1 MPEGW
6 QLDVEG
12 IPQRTVVVVFT
23 AQHLSYFPG
32 ERACFLP
39 EEAQALADQGVATPP
54 APATLT
60 SGPFTAPAMT
70 SLITALQAV
79 TDGGFLVAID
89 GPQRSMRGSFLTVTT
104 AQSICTICNANGLG
118 AFGTMT
124 VNASAP
130 YRFVIASATVG
141 PASSIGYALPGPA
154 ATDLSAGLQLTLAT
168 GAAITPGVSTE

>member
-12 IPQRTVVVVFT
+12 IPQRNVVVVFT

-54 APATLT
+54 AAATLT
-60 SGPFTAPAMT
+60 SGPHAAADMNT
-70 SLITALQAV
+70 LITALQGVA
-79 TDGGFLVAID
+79 DGGFLIAID
-89 GPQRSMRGSFLTVTT
+89 GPQRNVRGSFVTVATP
-104 AQSICTICNANGLG
+104 QNICAVCNANGLG
-118 AFGTMT
+118 TFGTMT

-141 PASSIGYALPGPA
+141 PTSSIGYALAGLG
-154 ATDLSAGLQLTLAT
+154 TDLSAALQLTQAS
-168 GAAITPGVSTE
+168 GASITPGVRE